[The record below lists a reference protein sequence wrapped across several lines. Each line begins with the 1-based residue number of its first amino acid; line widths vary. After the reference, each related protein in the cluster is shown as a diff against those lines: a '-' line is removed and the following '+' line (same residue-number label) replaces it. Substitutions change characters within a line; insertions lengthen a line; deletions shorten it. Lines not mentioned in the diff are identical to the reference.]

1 MIATADDWEQQIKL
15 LQLLS
20 IEMLELAQAGGWD
33 QVTEWES
40 KRRALLDEL
49 FQQPPPADLAP
60 LLEEAVRATLAS
72 DAKLVEWAR
81 TERDRLGDYLKSF
94 GQGRRARHAY
104 QSL

>member
-1 MIATADDWEQQIKL
+1 VIATADDWEQQIKL

-60 LLEEAVRATLAS
+60 LLEEAVHAVLAS
-72 DAKLVEWAR
+72 DAEVLELAR
-81 TERDRLGDYLKSF
+81 RERDKLGDYLKSF
-94 GQGRRARHAY
+94 GQSRRVHHAY